1 MAVKKYRFE
10 GIAKDGKNL
19 SGFLFSETKEAA
31 RIKLKKD
38 GIAILSIEPY
48 VAKQNENN
56 NLKVFEFKATGALG
70 KENRGDIEAESQYE
84 AYKKLRIEYNFT
96 LIYLVPKN
104 LSNEEKVILKKQGI
118 PEELKRQFLE
128 DQKNKKIFVSKHKEA
143 KTKEDKVVTMLS
155 SRQKE
160 MQFLQAQIEVVIK
173 EVQKL
178 LVDNT
183 EVLEPNIRRNIQER
197 IDRLSRLRQSSS
209 LNHLEGM
216 MKRLFE
222 LLSRDDIF
230 LPVQDQ
236 FADFESRISQF
247 KSISNV
253 LKGSLSKG
261 LSSVQIGTD
270 LEKFQVVIKMK
281 PLHKFFFVLYWG
293 FVFLF
298 FMLLNFWGLNMIKL
312 LSDFDTERINFY
324 FSSASFWFITVLS
337 GIITLAFACEIFA
350 KKPFTIKQ
358 KTILYS
364 TATILLL
371 FFIIEFPVFFSWT
384 V

>member
-10 GIAKDGKNL
+10 GVAKDGKTL
-19 SGFLFSETKEAA
+19 TGFLFSETKEAA
-31 RIKLKKD
+31 RAKLKKD

-48 VAKQNENN
+48 IAKQNGNN
-56 NLKVFEFKATGALG
+56 NLKIFEFKATGSLG
-70 KENRGDIEAESQYE
+70 KESRGDIEAESQYE

-96 LIYLVPKN
+96 LIYLIPKD
-104 LSNEEKVILKKQGI
+104 LPNEEKLKLKKQGI
-118 PEELKRQFLE
+118 PEELKQQFLE
-128 DQKNKKIFVSKHKEA
+128 DQKNKKIFVSEHKKIE
-143 KTKEDKVVTMLS
+143 TKEDKVVTMLG

-160 MQFLQAQIEVVIK
+160 MQFLQAQIQVVIN

-178 LVDNT
+178 LVANT
-183 EVLEPNIRRNIQER
+183 EILDPDIRRNIKDR

-209 LNHLEGM
+209 LDHLEGM

-230 LPVQDQ
+230 LPVQDK
-236 FADFESRISQF
+236 FSDFENRIGQF
-247 KSISNV
+247 KSMSNT
-253 LKGSLSKG
+253 LKGHLVKG

-281 PLHKFFFVLYWG
+281 PLRKFLFTMYWG
-293 FVFLF
+293 FAFLF
-298 FMLLNFWGLNMIKL
+298 FMLLNFWGLNVVKL
-312 LSDFDTERINFY
+312 LSNFDTERISFY
-324 FSSASFWFITVLS
+324 FSSASFWFITVFS

-358 KTILYS
+358 KTLLS
-364 TATILLL
+364 LGVTALLL